1 MSLSNKTK
9 FRSLMAT
16 GFFLLPCFRSV
27 ARAEN
32 SLPIDHNEP
41 IDRRLID
48 TTRTTAL
55 SPQELK
61 AKRAEAAAMIRWFEA
76 KQRIYKSELAQH
88 LIEIRFNKQTLD
100 RLHSITGSI
109 PEVRLLEA
117 MKRVEMDAFD
127 TEQLQA
133 YVDMSAADIAAA
145 KARLQFLSEE

>member
-9 FRSLMAT
+9 FVALMAT
-16 GFFLLPCFRSV
+16 GFFFLPCFRSV
-27 ARAEN
+27 ARAAN

-41 IDRRLID
+41 IDRRIID
-48 TTRTTAL
+48 TTRRATL
-55 SPQELK
+55 SPQELN

-100 RLHSITGSI
+100 RLQSLSGSF

-117 MKRVEMDAFD
+117 MKLVEMDVFD

-145 KARLQFLSEE
+145 KARLQFLSDE